1 MNVVIIGAGQ
11 AGAWVARRLRDKDK
25 ACSITL
31 VGEESWAPYE
41 RPPLSKAAITDAD
54 VAQGP
59 RFILSGEQ
67 AKSLGLRLLLGTRVT
82 AVDRGGKVVRTRD
95 GRSFPYDKLVIA
107 TGGAARRLTVPG
119 ADLPGV
125 CYLRTWDD
133 AVQLRRRMKKAR
145 SMLVVGGGW
154 IGLELAATARKLGCG
169 VTLVESGPRLCA
181 RTVPTRVSDFL
192 GQQHALGGVDVRL
205 GCELHAIEAGST
217 GRLLA
222 HTSQGSEEV
231 DLVAVGIGLQPNV
244 DLAVDC
250 GLEVSNGIVVD
261 AHGRTSD
268 LDIYA
273 TGDVANQPLQ
283 GAGARIRLESY
294 ANATNHAVA
303 VADHILGAPGEGLD
317 IPWFWS
323 DQFDFQLQV
332 LGHPTNDGAWIRRG
346 AEDAHTKFCLFQIR
360 EGSLQSVIAVNMARE
375 LKLAKRWM
383 RARSCP
389 PPDVLGDLAVR
400 LDRL

>member
-1 MNVVIIGAGQ
+1 
-11 AGAWVARRLRDKDK
+11 
-25 ACSITL
+25 
-31 VGEESWAPYE
+31 
-41 RPPLSKAAITDAD
+41 
-54 VAQGP
+54 
-59 RFILSGEQ
+59 
-67 AKSLGLRLLLGTRVT
+67 
-82 AVDRGGKVVRTRD
+82 
-95 GRSFPYDKLVIA
+95 
-107 TGGAARRLTVPG
+107 
-119 ADLPGV
+119 
-125 CYLRTWDD
+125 
-133 AVQLRRRMKKAR
+133 
-145 SMLVVGGGW
+145 MLVVGGGW